1 MHFFLRTID
10 FKINRLESNPA
21 IPKLKRKLELFTQYC
36 LPCLAEGEQLE
47 GNHKNPLITSYIN
60 SVLTLSL
67 QEISSKYRII
77 KLASAK
83 CDSMIPL
90 CSIKLPENWSTLRNY
105 KGLPGIYKFSNGKN
119 SYVGSSKNIFKR
131 CFTEHKNNA
140 FTKTS
145 KHIKF
150 YTSVVNNTWNVFTLD
165 ILDLTPNHVEIFSRL
180 NPNHILTKIE
190 YDSLQD
196 LTLYELTIAEQ
207 IYLDAYKPTLNGSL
221 YANWSSYNIGA
232 TDYIRSEE
240 SNQNLSFSNL
250 NRSFNQATIDL
261 HKSNRLG
268 TKASEATKLKMSA
281 SHKGRPVT
289 LIDVNTGN
297 EILFDTVSSL
307 RREIGISERTINRWA
322 LNGKVHKTNSLK
334 YPLIRV
340 KI

>member
-1 MHFFLRTID
+1 MYFFLRTID

-21 IPKLKRKLELFTQYC
+21 IPKLKRKLELFIQT
-36 LPCLAEGEQLE
+36 LNEK
-47 GNHKNPLITSYIN
+47 GNNKNPLIISYIN
-60 SVLTLSL
+60 SVLALSL
-67 QEISSKYRII
+67 QEISSKYRNINS
-77 KLASAK
+77 ASMSAAN
-83 CDSMIPL
+83 CDSTIPL
-90 CSIKLPENWSTLRNY
+90 SSCYIKLPDNWSTLRNY
-105 KGLPGIYKFSNGKN
+105 KDLPGIYKFSYGKD
-119 SYVGSSKNIFKR
+119 SYVGSSKNLFKR

-140 FTKTS
+140 FTKTF

-150 YTSVVNNTWNVFTLD
+150 YSCVVNNTWNVFTLY
-165 ILDLTPNHVEIFSRL
+165 ILDLTPNHVKIFAKL
-180 NPNHILTKIE
+180 NPDHILTEIE
-190 YDSLQD
+190 FKSLQD

-221 YANWSSYNIGA
+221 YANWSSYNIGS

-261 HKSNRLG
+261 HKSNRSG

-297 EILFDTVSSL
+297 EFIFDTVSSL
-307 RREIGISERTINRWA
+307 GREIGISDRTINRWA

-334 YPLIRV
+334 YPLIRI

>member
-1 MHFFLRTID
+1 MQDQVKIFL
-10 FKINRLESNPA
+10 
-21 IPKLKRKLELFTQYC
+21 
-36 LPCLAEGEQLE
+36 
-47 GNHKNPLITSYIN
+47 
-60 SVLTLSL
+60 
-67 QEISSKYRII
+67 
-77 KLASAK
+77 
-83 CDSMIPL
+83 
-90 CSIKLPENWSTLRNY
+90 
-105 KGLPGIYKFSNGKN
+105 NGV
-119 SYVGSSKNIFKR
+119 SP
-131 CFTEHKNNA
+131 TDEHKNNA

-297 EILFDTVSSL
+297 EIIFDTVSSL

-334 YPLIRV
+334 YPLIRI
-340 KI
+340 KIQSCLSAQKQFQYKIIYLGLIVCNQPFKYSYLIINSKINS